1 MDDSDVRRRLFM
13 NRLNTVAAILILA
26 LGVATFG
33 ALLAMFLN
41 DLAFHLKATPQ
52 VVTVQRV
59 DVHAELVSD
68 SVKVNPSVAL
78 TSELMLSTPKGE
90 RMVAESLL
98 DSREVTDTRAQMLR
112 SLQGH
117 STSLFLSD
125 SHPHRFATQL
135 QFPWLS
141 AVALLLPVVLMILP
155 SALALLHHYGSRR
168 QQAAHPADF

>member
-1 MDDSDVRRRLFM
+1 MDDSDVRRRVFM
-13 NRLNTVAAILILA
+13 NRLNTLAAILMLA

-41 DLAFHLKATPQ
+41 DLAFHLEATPQ

-59 DVHAELVSD
+59 DVRAELVSD
-68 SVKVNPSVAL
+68 SAKANPSVAL
-78 TSELMLSTPKGE
+78 TSEMMLSTPKGE

-112 SLQGH
+112 ALQGH
-117 STSLFLSD
+117 ATSLYLSD
-125 SHPHRFATQL
+125 RHPHRFATQL
-135 QFPWLS
+135 QFPWLPV
-141 AVALLLPVVLMILP
+141 VALLLPVVLMILP

-168 QQAAHPADF
+168 QQAAHAADF